1 VYYLLLLPR
10 LLTQF
15 SNFKKLHREEC
26 GRLYYLKDRSGR
38 KDNNPTTISKT
49 THPIFQILEYFVCLE
64 RERLTEKERERTRL

>member
-1 VYYLLLLPR
+1 VYYLLLPR
-10 LLTQF
+10 LLTQI

-26 GRLYYLKDRSGR
+26 GRLNYLKDRSGR
-38 KDNNPTTISKT
+38 KDNNPTSISKT